1 MIFGSK
7 IVKNRMWFFDFI
19 FMIFESKKH
28 GFQTLGTLDLKRP
41 YGEFEG
47 FLIFQKIASE
57 IDIGFIF
64 S

>member
-1 MIFGSK
+1 
-7 IVKNRMWFFDFI
+7 
-19 FMIFESKKH
+19 MIFESKKH
-28 GFQTLGTLDLKRP
+28 GFQTLGTLDLKRR

-57 IDIGFIF
+57 IDFGLIF

>member
-1 MIFGSK
+1 MK
-7 IVKNRMWFFDFI
+7 IACGFWTSC

-57 IDIGFIF
+57 IDFGLIF

>member
-1 MIFGSK
+1 MK
-7 IVKNRMWFFDFI
+7 IACGFWTSC

>member
-1 MIFGSK
+1 MDKKMIKLACEFWTSK
-7 IVKNRMWFFDFI
+7 FIVI
-19 FMIFESKKH
+19 ESKNN

-47 FLIFQKIASE
+47 FGIFQKIASE
-57 IDIGFIF
+57 IDFGFMF